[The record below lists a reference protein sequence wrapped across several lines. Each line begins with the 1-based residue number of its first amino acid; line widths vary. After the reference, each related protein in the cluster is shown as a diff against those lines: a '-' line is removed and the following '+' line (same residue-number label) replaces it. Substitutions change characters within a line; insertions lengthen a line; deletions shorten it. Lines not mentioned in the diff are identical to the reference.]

1 MNYLIHLCVFIIV
14 LIVYLHIQTHFK
26 SADGKEVFELDGF
39 IETRI
44 DDVLDLKQPVVF
56 RTRFDASLGDDINIY
71 AILRA
76 IPKVDAS
83 IVDAVNGTRVD
94 VSLESFVKLQ
104 KVTSDTHYYSD
115 GNKQIIQK
123 LPKEIRTRISS
134 YHELL
139 VPHLVCSTQYDLMFG
154 TDGGISSM
162 RRHVSHRTYYTVTN
176 GTVNAKLIHPD
187 DLSNIEF
194 SCMPNVVPDS
204 MTSIISPGQSIPNAK
219 DVILYTGQTLF
230 VPPYWGVIF
239 NLNKDAFMMVIKYST
254 YMSELASCMHS
265 AHFWYNK
272 LTSHDTVVPDVHI
285 PIKLSDS
292 VKSEN
297 LPNEDNISNEDS
309 ISSELVSESIKDV
322 IEISDTP
329 NDVTVPDTN
338 IEECPIEEVSE
349 APPTVP
355 TPGQHVESL

>member
-1 MNYLIHLCVFIIV
+1 
-14 LIVYLHIQTHFK
+14 
-26 SADGKEVFELDGF
+26 
-39 IETRI
+39 
-44 DDVLDLKQPVVF
+44 
-56 RTRFDASLGDDINIY
+56 
-71 AILRA
+71 
-76 IPKVDAS
+76 
-83 IVDAVNGTRVD
+83 
-94 VSLESFVKLQ
+94 
-104 KVTSDTHYYSD
+104 
-115 GNKQIIQK
+115 
-123 LPKEIRTRISS
+123 
-134 YHELL
+134 
-139 VPHLVCSTQYDLMFG
+139 
-154 TDGGISSM
+154 
-162 RRHVSHRTYYTVTN
+162 
-176 GTVNAKLIHPD
+176 
-187 DLSNIEF
+187 
-194 SCMPNVVPDS
+194 

-292 VKSEN
+292 VKSEK
-297 LPNEDNISNEDS
+297 LLNEDNISNEDS
-309 ISSELVSESIKDV
+309 ISSELVSEPIKDV
-322 IEISDTP
+322 IEISETP